1 MKKILLVFVLLFF
14 CNQNF
19 GQSVNN
25 KIDSLQVLI
34 KQSKP
39 EESLNHIYK
48 LGILYGSNTKD
59 SIQFSKEKITA
70 VANNFNSS
78 NEIFNF
84 KMGVVTGYYDIDKY
98 KEANAVLE
106 ETSKLIQSI
115 EDEARFYRS
124 KAQLLQVESS
134 FEDAKQAY
142 QEAILRYKKIDNE
155 RDLKECYN
163 NIAACAQQLGQYEE
177 AIQFQQ
183 KALSLAEKLNDI
195 TSKSKALNNI
205 SVLYQKLDDLETSE
219 KYILEALK
227 IDDSINDKAGIAG
240 SYINLGIVNR
250 KIANAN
256 NDTARFQK
264 ARESYMTALQ
274 IAEEEN
280 LYRIKAAS
288 LANLANLENDF
299 ENYETAIKY
308 GKESIAF
315 SIEQNNVFG
324 EMISRLNLGYSY
336 RMNKNYLESE
346 IQLQKAL
353 KIAKQIKFQR
363 GIEECYRALSDL
375 YSDTGQFEKSLT
387 YFKDLTKLKDSLASV
402 EVKNNI
408 NEMEIKYETEKKER
422 DLAETRADLAES
434 ELKVRQKNN
443 LIYGSLGLALIL
455 GLLGYL
461 FYNQQK
467 LKNRQLQKEAELKE
481 ALVKIETQNK
491 LQEQRLRISRDLH
504 DNIGA
509 QLTFIIS
516 SIDNLKYGLKEAT
529 KTTRDKLSSISD
541 FTSQTIY
548 ELRDTIWAMNK
559 EDITFEDL
567 QVRISNFIDKAK
579 VASEKTQFSFSID
592 SAINPEHSF
601 SSVVGMNIYRIIQ
614 EAVNNS
620 LKYADA
626 SEIKVSIKKEASHF
640 TITVM
645 DNGKGY
651 DINTVEMGNG
661 LNSMK
666 KRAKDINTTINY
678 DSEIGKG
685 TKISFTF

>member
-1 MKKILLVFVLLFF
+1 MLFD
-14 CNQNF
+14 
-19 GQSVNN
+19 NN
-25 KIDSLQVLI
+25 KTTEARKYANQGLDLSKKYGI
-34 KQSKP
+34 K
-39 EESLNHIYK
+39 LM
-48 LGILYGSNTKD
+48 L
-59 SIQFSKEKITA
+59 KEGYALLTEIAEKE
-70 VANNFNSS
+70 NN
-78 NEIFNF
+78 
-84 KMGVVTGYYDIDKY
+84 Y
-98 KEANAVLE
+98 KEANTYLYDYIAIKDSILNETNSRIIE
-106 ETSKLIQSI
+106 ET
-115 EDEARFYRS
+115 EA
-124 KAQLLQVESS
+124 
-134 FEDAKQAY
+134 
-142 QEAILRYKKIDNE
+142 
-155 RDLKECYN
+155 
-163 NIAACAQQLGQYEE
+163 
-177 AIQFQQ
+177 
-183 KALSLAEKLNDI
+183 
-195 TSKSKALNNI
+195 
-205 SVLYQKLDDLETSE
+205 
-219 KYILEALK
+219 
-227 IDDSINDKAGIAG
+227 
-240 SYINLGIVNR
+240 
-250 KIANAN
+250 
-256 NDTARFQK
+256 
-264 ARESYMTALQ
+264 
-274 IAEEEN
+274 
-280 LYRIKAAS
+280 
-288 LANLANLENDF
+288 
-299 ENYETAIKY
+299 
-308 GKESIAF
+308 
-315 SIEQNNVFG
+315 
-324 EMISRLNLGYSY
+324 
-336 RMNKNYLESE
+336 
-346 IQLQKAL
+346 
-353 KIAKQIKFQR
+353 
-363 GIEECYRALSDL
+363 
-375 YSDTGQFEKSLT
+375 
-387 YFKDLTKLKDSLASV
+387 
-402 EVKNNI
+402 
-408 NEMEIKYETEKKER
+408 KYETEKKER

-666 KRAKDINTTINY
+666 KRARDIKGAITY
-678 DSEIGKG
+678 SSEIKKG
-685 TKISFTF
+685 SFVTLKVT